1 MIVVIRAGS
10 VVCVALHQHE
20 LFVDLQNR
28 MDSLL
33 HLADRGRARGDK
45 ERLALARHALQ
56 RFDPVNL
63 ARACFINRHIRVK
76 KINRGEIIRRREIV
90 DAHFLTFFHERHRPR
105 EGNGCGAV
113 HLSHRFFPRRL
124 MADLRV
130 HVREAIIRNDLR
142 RIEVLE
148 LGGIRSR
155 LFRKFD
161 EQFRPLQIPIVVR
174 RDVSDEIGG
183 MVQINRSIS
192 KVDFHVVLK
201 IFSCYSK
208 HVTLSVSEG
217 SLLP

>member
-142 RIEVLE
+142 RVEILE
-148 LGGIRSR
+148 LGSIRPR
-155 LFRKFD
+155 LLRQADK
-161 EQFRPLQIPIVVR
+161 QFRPLQIAVVVR
-174 RDVSDEIGG
+174 GDVGDEVGG
-183 MVQINRSIS
+183 MVQTNRSIS